1 MLVAYRMVAYR
12 KKLVCFGS
20 GNEPAKEKHVASKV
34 FARENLSF
42 SCLSQIELPYY
53 SVDFYT
59 KVCIH
64 CGMQG
69 NNRRWIIRRIEANS
83 IQSAK

>member
-1 MLVAYRMVAYR
+1 MKSFVVLKNNQILSEY
-12 KKLVCFGS
+12 LGS
-20 GNEPAKEKHVASKV
+20 GNEPAREKYVASKV
-34 FARENLSF
+34 FARENLS
-42 SCLSQIELPYY
+42 CLSKIELPNY